1 LVSKLGIVFVIVG
14 IVIWLF
20 GPFFQQF
27 KDFTTIVL
35 IVAGFIIV
43 GIFLIIKSKLK
54 KNENS
59 KNRKSKRK

>member
-1 LVSKLGIVFVIVG
+1 M
-14 IVIWLF
+14 WLF

-35 IVAGFIIV
+35 VVAGFIIA